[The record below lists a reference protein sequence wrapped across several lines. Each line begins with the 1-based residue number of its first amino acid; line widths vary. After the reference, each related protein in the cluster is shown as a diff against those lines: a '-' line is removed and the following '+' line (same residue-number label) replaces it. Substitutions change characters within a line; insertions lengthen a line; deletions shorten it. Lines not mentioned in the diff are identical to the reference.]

1 MMPPGGTPRAP
12 GVHPERTT
20 EGVGGR
26 SAGTSATG
34 TGVAATRS
42 LTNAR
47 IGNQGCGEIGAGLE
61 ALWPGGYQATSVQRP
76 VVPPPP
82 HSASVSPSMLSTQTA
97 GAGSNEKVR
106 DRPIPRDRC
115 PLLRQKTHVGWPI
128 APNDKD
134 HLPTA
139 EIKHRRKLHPGGCYS
154 GEGSQLRAQ
163 LVGKTGKPY
172 LRSVGNGNATR

>member
-1 MMPPGGTPRAP
+1 MMPPGGAPRAP

-20 EGVGGR
+20 EGVGSR

-34 TGVAATRS
+34 TGVAAARS
-42 LTNAR
+42 LTNAW
-47 IGNQGCGEIGAGLE
+47 IGNQGWGAIGAGVA

-76 VVPPPP
+76 VVAPPP

-97 GAGSNEKVR
+97 GAGSNEKVC
-106 DRPIPRDRC
+106 DRPIPLDWY
-115 PLLRQKTHVGWPI
+115 PPLRQKTHVGWPI

-134 HLPTA
+134 LPMA
-139 EIKHRRKLHPGGCYS
+139 EIKHRRKSHPGGCYT
-154 GEGSQLRAQ
+154 GAGSQLRAP